1 MKRHSASRRGFTLV
15 EVLVALL
22 MMALLTA
29 LAWRALDGVLRARD
43 FAQVSVDR
51 ASRLATV
58 LSQWEQDL
66 QSVVDTE
73 SVPPLAFDGQT
84 LRLTR
89 RSEGGVSIVAWAVRN
104 GRWTRWTAPPLVRSG
119 DLQEAWMRCL
129 MLQGTEPG
137 HLTLLEGA
145 GDWQLYYARGGNW
158 SNAQSTGN
166 LVLSPAAPAAAP
178 PTAPPASGAGTSP
191 PPGEGGSE
199 TPKTPPAAP
208 PTGASAPPPAASAP
222 PPAMQLRDTLPDGVR
237 MVITLDGKTLTRDIA
252 LGPAGS

>member
-1 MKRHSASRRGFTLV
+1 MRLRHGSATPARRIAAGFTLV

-43 FAQVSVDR
+43 DAQVSVDR

-58 LSQWEQDL
+58 LVQWEQDL
-66 QSVVDTE
+66 QAVVDTE

-89 RSEGGVSIVAWAVRN
+89 RSDNGVAIVAWSVRS
-104 GRWTRWTAPPLVRSG
+104 GRWTRWTAPALARSG
-119 DLQEAWMRCL
+119 ELQEAWMRCL

-145 GDWQLYYARGGNW
+145 GEWQLYYARGGNW
-158 SNAQSTGN
+158 ANAQSTGN
-166 LVLSPAAPAAAP
+166 LVLSPVAPPPLASGGAPVGAGNAPEAMRSAPAEAGNPSAPAPAASAAAP
-178 PTAPPASGAGTSP
+178 PVL
-191 PPGEGGSE
+191 
-199 TPKTPPAAP
+199 
-208 PTGASAPPPAASAP
+208 
-222 PPAMQLRDTLPDGVR
+222 QLRDTLPDGVR

>member
-1 MKRHSASRRGFTLV
+1 MRLRHGSGTPARRIAAGFTLV

-43 FAQVSVDR
+43 DAQVSVDR

-58 LSQWEQDL
+58 LVQWEQDL
-66 QSVVDTE
+66 QAVVDTE

-89 RSEGGVSIVAWAVRN
+89 RSDNGVAIVAWSVRS
-104 GRWTRWTAPPLVRSG
+104 GRWTRWTAPALARSG

-129 MLQGTEPG
+129 MLQGAEPG

-145 GDWQLYYARGGNW
+145 SEWQLYYARGGNW
-158 SNAQSTGN
+158 ANAQSTGN
-166 LVLSPAAPAAAP
+166 LVLSPVAP
-178 PTAPPASGAGTSP
+178 PPPASGGAPVGAGNAPEAMKSAPSEAGTP
-191 PPGEGGSE
+191 
-199 TPKTPPAAP
+199 
-208 PTGASAPPPAASAP
+208 SAPPPAASAAA
-222 PPAMQLRDTLPDGVR
+222 PPAVQLRDTLPDGVR